1 MNNNRQINRCPI
13 NRTDQLPD
21 VFEQA
26 RITKGVGFIEDQDD
40 PVTMILGLKDVR
52 KCAHN
57 WKIFQSG
64 AVPGRIVVPSE
75 VSIRETRQ
83 IPFEL
88 DPPEH
93 KHFRDLLNPWFKRP
107 LEQGYINSLQQII
120 AELVDDVIH
129 NGSTDIV
136 SEFSL
141 KLQSRALTLLL
152 NVPYEES
159 LVWINWGTHVFRSNE
174 SELDGEK
181 AAILYDYIDNQIELA
196 IKTPSDS
203 LYSSLLN
210 ASIDGKK
217 LSKEQIKGVMI
228 LTFAGGRDT
237 VINAVTNTIAYFAS
251 QPSSLSRLRKEPE
264 IIPRAVEEL
273 IRYFSPL
280 THMGRVVTQDT
291 DVAQQGVTADSRIS
305 LCWASAN
312 RDASVFEQPN
322 EVILDRKINPHVAFG
337 FGPHN
342 CLGATHARQIIKTLI
357 TTLTNKVDTIEV
369 LSQQD
374 NIEDWGAFQRKVGY
388 EQLNAIF
395 SPYR

>member
-1 MNNNRQINRCPI
+1 M
-13 NRTDQLPD
+13 
-21 VFEQA
+21 
-26 RITKGVGFIEDQDD
+26 GFIEDQDD

-322 EVILDRKINPHVAFG
+322 KVILDRKTNPHVAFG

-374 NIEDWGAFQRKVGY
+374 NIEDWGAFQRKIGY

>member
-26 RITKGVGFIEDQDD
+26 RITKGVGFIEAQDD

-57 WKIFQSG
+57 WKLFQSG